1 MMPSVTIKFNSRLM
15 KNLSL
20 KMKLVVGFGA
30 LLLILLT
37 MGIISYTS
45 VRKVNTLSAFVDQKG
60 QATFYAASIFSRI
73 NDQKAEYRAYLL
85 TNQQAEMDRYAG
97 NSLKLADELDKL
109 QGTLS
114 TDKGRET
121 VTHLRQTL
129 DAYHAMIER
138 AAALHRAG
146 KTKQAV
152 ALTIAPQSDAVRA
165 DLGKTVADLVAFESD
180 LRIAGRQQEA
190 AAESRATTLILTLA
204 ILGVLIGVLVAII
217 IVRSVTGG
225 MSGMVAMI
233 EEIAANNLTVE
244 DMQASSEDEIG
255 KAGLALNGM
264 KNNLRQMIQS
274 IAGTAE
280 HVASAS
286 EELSSTA
293 TVQAEGAGTQKG
305 RTDQVATAMQEMSA
319 TVLQI
324 SENSAKAAEASRQA
338 ADTAR
343 KGGSIVEETLGR
355 MRAIAE
361 SVSDTAKRVE
371 ELGKSSD
378 QIGRIVNVINDI
390 ADQTNL
396 LALNAA
402 IEAARAGE
410 QGRGFAVV
418 ADEVRKLAERTTSA
432 TKEIAQMIQTL
443 QNETQ
448 VAVSA
453 MEEGRKR
460 VDEGVRTTAQAGDAL
475 KEIIGTS
482 ENVGEVITQIA
493 TAASQQSSASE
504 EINQSMESIAQLVK
518 ESADGAQQSAKACQD
533 LSELALDLQKMV
545 SNFNLEDGE
554 VRNKN
559 ARDKPRALPK
569 ARAAGAT

>member
-1 MMPSVTIKFNSRLM
+1 MNKL
-15 KNLSL
+15 NL
-20 KMKLVVGFGA
+20 KVKLALAFGS

-37 MGIISYTS
+37 MGAISYTS
-45 VRKVNTLSAFVDQKG
+45 VERVKTLSAFVDQKD
-60 QATFYAASIFSRI
+60 QATFYATSIFSRI

-85 TNQQAEMDRYAG
+85 TSRQAEMDRYAA
-97 NSLKLADELDKL
+97 NSLSLAEELDKL
-109 QGTLS
+109 QATLS
-114 TDKGRET
+114 TEKGREA
-121 VTHLRQTL
+121 VTHLRRTL
-129 DAYHAMIER
+129 DAYHAIIER
-138 AAALHRAG
+138 AADLHRAG
-146 KTKQAV
+146 KQKQAI
-152 ALTIAPQSDAVRA
+152 ALTLTPESDAVRG
-165 DLGKTVADLVAFESD
+165 DLGKTVADLVTFESD
-180 LRIAGRQQEA
+180 LRTSARQQET
-190 AAESRATTLILTLA
+190 AAESHVTTLILTLA
-204 ILGVLIGVLVAII
+204 TIGVLLGVLVATI

-225 MSGMVAMI
+225 ISRMVATI
-233 EEIAANNLTVE
+233 EEIAANDLTGE
-244 DMQASSEDEIG
+244 DMQTASEDEIG
-255 KAGLALNGM
+255 KAGDALNRM

-293 TVQAEGAGTQKG
+293 TIQAEGAETQKG
-305 RTDQVATAMQEMSA
+305 KTDQVATAMQEMSA

-324 SENSAKAAEASRQA
+324 SENSAKAADASRQA
-338 ADTAR
+338 AETAR
-343 KGGSIVEETLGR
+343 KGGGIVEETLAR

-361 SVSDTAKRVE
+361 SVSGTAKRVE

-448 VAVSA
+448 VAVAA

-460 VDEGVRTTAQAGDAL
+460 VDEGVQTTAQAGDAL

-482 ENVGEVITQIA
+482 QNVGEVITQIA

-504 EINQSMESIAQLVK
+504 EINQNMESIAQLVK

-545 SNFNLEDGE
+545 SNFKIEGE
-554 VRNKN
+554 RGKAADR
-559 ARDKPRALPK
+559 ARPAAFK
-569 ARAAGAT
+569 ARAAAAGS

>member
-1 MMPSVTIKFNSRLM
+1 MNK
-15 KNLSL
+15 LSL
-20 KMKLVVGFGA
+20 KLKLAVGFGS

-37 MGIISYTS
+37 MGLLSYWS
-45 VRKVNTLSAFVDQKG
+45 VGKVSELSALVDQKS
-60 QATFYAASIFSRI
+60 QANFYAASIFSRI
-73 NDQKAEYRAYLL
+73 NDQKAEYRAFLL
-85 TNQQAEMDRYAG
+85 TNQRAEMDRYAA
-97 NSLKLADELDKL
+97 NSRQLRDDLDKL
-109 QGTLS
+109 QANLS
-114 TDKGRET
+114 TDKGRDAL
-121 VTHLRQTL
+121 THLRQTL
-129 DAYHAMIER
+129 DAYHAIIER
-138 AAALHRAG
+138 AADLHRAG
-146 KTKQAV
+146 KQKQAI
-152 ALTIAPQSDAVRA
+152 ALTVTPASDAVRGE
-165 DLGKTVADLVAFESD
+165 LGKTVADLVASESE
-180 LRIAGRQQEA
+180 LRISAREKETVAEARA
-190 AAESRATTLILTLA
+190 AALITGLA
-204 ILGVLIGVLVAII
+204 VLGLVIGVTVATV
-217 IVRSVTGG
+217 IVRSVTGRIR
-225 MSGMVAMI
+225 GMVGMI

-244 DMQASSEDEIG
+244 DMRAESDDELG
-255 KAGLALNGM
+255 QAGLALNQM
-264 KNNLRQMIQS
+264 KNSLRKLIQS

-293 TVQAEGAGTQKG
+293 TVQAEGAETQKG
-305 RTDQVATAMQEMSA
+305 KTDQVATAMQEMAS

-338 ADTAR
+338 AETAR
-343 KGGSIVEETLGR
+343 KGGGIVEETLGR
-355 MRAIAE
+355 MRAIAD

-371 ELGKSSD
+371 ELGKNSD

-448 VAVSA
+448 VAVTA

-460 VDEGVRTTAQAGDAL
+460 VDEGVHSTAQAGDAL
-475 KEIIGTS
+475 KEIIGS
-482 ENVGEVITQIA
+482 SQNVGEVITQIA
-493 TAASQQSSASE
+493 TAASQQSSATE
-504 EINQSMESIAQLVK
+504 EINQNMESIAQLVK
-518 ESADGAQQSAKACQD
+518 ESADGAKQSAQACHD

-545 SNFNLEDGE
+545 GNFKLEGASG
-554 VRNKN
+554 KT
-559 ARDKPRALPK
+559 AAKPRSKTLT
-569 ARAAGAT
+569 ARASAAGW